1 MPTDRL
7 TDAVDRVV
15 SLVRSAQPRCGATK
29 VIAID
34 GRSGTGKTTYAGLLA
49 AALGAPVLHL
59 DDVYPGWDGLAAAVT
74 TVERD
79 VLAPLAAG
87 GPAAY
92 ETWNWTDERPGP
104 SVVVP
109 ATEVLVLE
117 GVGAAAHPA
126 GDHAAVVVWLEA
138 DDAVRKERALS
149 RDGDVFA
156 REWDRWAGHEEELFG
171 ADHVRDRA
179 DVVVD
184 TTAWSERTG

>member
-1 MPTDRL
+1 MTDR
-7 TDAVDRVV
+7 ARRCP
-15 SLVRSAQPRCGATK
+15 SPRPRYSSWRAW
-29 VIAID
+29 
-34 GRSGTGKTTYAGLLA
+34 
-49 AALGAPVLHL
+49 AP
-59 DDVYPGWDGLAAAVT
+59 
-74 TVERD
+74 
-79 VLAPLAAG
+79 PL
-87 GPAAY
+87 
-92 ETWNWTDERPGP
+92 NP
-104 SVVVP
+104 S
-109 ATEVLVLE
+109 
-117 GVGAAAHPA
+117 